1 MRKPAKTAA
10 VLFGLGVGA
19 AAGPSIGP
27 AALWSGIAVA
37 ALGVTLSLIGTTE
50 SDLVADGLVPRD
62 EDTGEAGHRTTTGR
76 GDAAERRRRDRQRPT
91 LSGLGTRVEQILEL
105 AEGQADDHR
114 AEARREAERIV
125 TAARHEAETI
135 LNRAHEQAS
144 GITGIGRKLSPA
156 PPAQTPP
163 SGADDPT
170 RHA

>member
-19 AAGPSIGP
+19 AFGPSLGP

-50 SDLVADGLVPRD
+50 SDLVPDGPVPRD
-62 EDTGEAGHRTTTGR
+62 EDAGEAGDRTTTGR
-76 GDAAERRRRDRQRPT
+76 GGAAERRRRDGQRPT

-105 AEGQADDHR
+105 AEEQADDHR

-135 LNRAHEQAS
+135 LNRAHEQAT
-144 GITGIGRKLSPA
+144 GITGIGRDRSPA
-156 PPAQTPP
+156 PPARTPP
-163 SGADDPT
+163 SGVDDPT